1 MAVRTD
7 SCCSLAVVV
16 DIFFPCWN
24 ERTCFQQPR
33 TRKIRREQKL
43 YLSELWDI
51 LAAHCMFLRLCLW
64 PSLIV
69 SQLFVHSVRVLVKIW
84 RWWSWLHTRL
94 CCNLIP
100 FNFKHNWYCFEGV
113 GKCWALYPHLCCSSY
128 HSVMISLRRDTLLW
142 YLLSILLFWFSDVYQ
157 IQIWTL
163 CKTSLVLRY
172 ILLMRRVTC

>member
-1 MAVRTD
+1 MAARTD

-51 LAAHCMFLRLCLW
+51 LAAHCMFLRFCLW

-69 SQLFVHSVRVLVKIW
+69 SKLFVHSVHVLVMIW
-84 RWWSWLHTRL
+84 WWWSWLPTRL

-100 FNFKHNWYCFEGV
+100 FNFKHNWYCVEGV
-113 GKCWALYPHLCCSSY
+113 GKCWALYPHLCCP
-128 HSVMISLRRDTLLW
+128 LL
-142 YLLSILLFWFSDVYQ
+142 LLSHDFVAPGHVTLVPAFNFVILIFGCIPNSD
-157 IQIWTL
+157 L
-163 CKTSLVLRY
+163 NFCKTSLVLRY